1 MLIICRTKYVR
12 IPPLKFYHLP
22 PKPPP
27 PKQALYPLP
36 PPLTLTL
43 TQTNPLPPTIYIVLP
58 SFGPGEI
65 SLSSA

>member
-27 PKQALYPLP
+27 PKQVPTHPHAK
-36 PPLTLTL
+36 LT
-43 TQTNPLPPTIYIVLP
+43 PLPPTIYIVLP

-65 SLSSA
+65 SLSFA